1 MNRYCRYI
9 GMLCSLVLFVL
20 ASAGATAQTR
30 VGYVASQ
37 VIRER
42 FPDAVQVNQRIEA
55 IVNEWKKELEDKQR
69 IIDELQNEIQKKRLI
84 WGDAERKEKED
95 QLTKLRQEREVFAK
109 QKFGPDGEFDKMV
122 ADMYRPI
129 EEKIYVAIQDVAQSD
144 GYDIIWDKS
153 TQPLVF
159 VNPRYDITVKVM
171 ERLGIPVEDLKAQQE
186 EAVKNDPRNQ
196 EKESPSKRRS
206 RSRTSTKDKNEDAAT
221 PPKEIPQDTEIPR

>member
-1 MNRYCRYI
+1 MNRYSRYI
-9 GMLCSLVLFVL
+9 GMLCSLVLLLL
-20 ASAGATAQTR
+20 ASVGAQAQTR

-42 FPDAVQVNQRIEA
+42 FPEAIQVNQRIEA
-55 IVNEWKKELEDKQR
+55 IVNEWKKELEEKQR

-84 WGDAERKEKED
+84 WGDAERKEKEE
-95 QLTKLRQEREVFAK
+95 QLNKLRQEREVYAK

-129 EEKIYVAIQDVAQSD
+129 EEKIYVAIQDVSQSD

-159 VNPRYDITVKVM
+159 VNARYDITVKVM

-186 EAVKNDPRNQ
+186 EAVKNDPRNNQ

-206 RSRTSTKDKNEDAAT
+206 RARTRDKNEDTAT
-221 PPKEIPQDTEIPR
+221 PPKEIPQDGEIPR